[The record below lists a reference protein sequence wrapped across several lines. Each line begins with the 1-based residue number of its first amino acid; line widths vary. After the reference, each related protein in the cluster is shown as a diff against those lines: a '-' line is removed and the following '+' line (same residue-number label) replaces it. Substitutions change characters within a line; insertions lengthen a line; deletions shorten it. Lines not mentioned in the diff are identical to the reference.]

1 MIGLKIGAMVLAAGS
16 SRRFG
21 ADKRRATLP
30 NGQLVVEQT
39 TRKALEVFD
48 QVLLVL
54 RSEDEAFASEL
65 VGRLNHPNLQTFCAP
80 DSALGM
86 GHSLAGAAALIDGWQ
101 AAFILLADMP
111 FITTETL
118 NHLRGEMLKAA
129 NDQTILIPEY
139 QGERGQPVGF
149 AKKYFEALREL
160 SGDTGARHLI
170 KQYRANVSAI
180 PVSDRGILQ
189 DIDTPADLSAL

>member
-1 MIGLKIGAMVLAAGS
+1 MIGAMVLAAGS

-39 TRKALEVFD
+39 TSKALEAFD

-54 RSEDEAFASEL
+54 RNEDEPFASEL
-65 VGRLNHPNLQTFCAP
+65 VERLNHPNLQTFCAP

-118 NHLRGEMLKAA
+118 NHLREEMLRAA

-149 AKKYFEALREL
+149 AKKYFEALRAL

-170 KQYRANVSAI
+170 KQYGANVSAI

>member
-1 MIGLKIGAMVLAAGS
+1 MIAPKIGAIVLAAGS

-21 ADKRRATLP
+21 ADKRRASLP

-48 QVLLVL
+48 DVLLVL
-54 RSEDEAFASEL
+54 RSEDDAFASEL

-86 GHSLAGAAALIDGWQ
+86 GHSLASAAALINGWQ

-118 NHLRGEMLKAA
+118 NQLRGEMLKAT
-129 NDQTILIPEY
+129 NDQTILIPAY
-139 QGERGQPVGF
+139 QGESGQPVGF
-149 AKKYFEALREL
+149 GNQYFEALREL

-170 KQYRANVSAI
+170 KQYQAHVSII

-189 DIDTPADLSAL
+189 DIDTPADLTEL